1 MEPTIAETPEQETPP
16 KEEDEVLE
24 EQETP
29 PKEEVLEEEKEGEA
43 EEEEPEPAPK
53 RRGRPVGSKS
63 KIPGKPR
70 AKKAVKKVLVPEQS
84 FTKDEA
90 EEPEQDTRNRPLAG
104 SRPIPTEAHDATSA
118 RIISLLQTQMQVR
131 KTRKVQLWKSW
142 FR

>member
-1 MEPTIAETPEQETPP
+1 MEPIIETPEQEVQKPLAETPEQEVQKPITETPEP
-16 KEEDEVLE
+16 EVPEEKVLE
-24 EQETP
+24 E
-29 PKEEVLEEEKEGEA
+29 LEE
-43 EEEEPEPAPK
+43 EPAPK

-70 AKKAVKKVLVPEQS
+70 AKAVKKVLVPEQS

-104 SRPIPTEAHDATSA
+104 SRSIPAEAHDATSA
-118 RIISLLQTQMQVR
+118 RIISLLQTQMRDR

>member
-1 MEPTIAETPEQETPP
+1 MEPITETPEQEVQEQ
-16 KEEDEVLE
+16 EEKVLE
-24 EQETP
+24 E
-29 PKEEVLEEEKEGEA
+29 L
-43 EEEEPEPAPK
+43 EEEPELAPK

-84 FTKDEA
+84 FTKDAA

-118 RIISLLQTQMQVR
+118 PIISLLQNQMQDR